1 MKMRVLVADDD
12 PSVRGSLKRILE
24 DADYEVLL
32 AENGQQAV
40 ERFAPGEIDLLILD
54 LDMPLKDGWETFE
67 NLTRENPCVP
77 VIIMTGMANQRPI
90 SLAAGVGALFEKPIE
105 VPVLLDTIKKL
116 LSEPREQRL
125 RRLCGDLEDTCFVG
139 ASAGLFEGR
148 LRARAETP
156 LRICG
161 SSSRGQK

>member
-1 MKMRVLVADDD
+1 MKTRVLVVDDD
-12 PSVRGSLKRILE
+12 ESVRASLKKVLE
-24 DADYEVLL
+24 SAGCKVVL

-40 ERFAPGEIDLLILD
+40 ERFAPGGIDLLILD
-54 LDMPLKDGWETFE
+54 LDMPVKDGWETFE
-67 NLTRENPCVP
+67 NLTRKDPCVP

-90 SLAAGVGALFEKPIE
+90 LLAAGVGALFEKPIE

-116 LSEPREQRL
+116 LAEPREQRL

-161 SSSRGQK
+161 SSSRGRE

>member
-1 MKMRVLVADDD
+1 MKMRLLVADDD
-12 PSVRGSLKRILE
+12 ASVRGSLRRILE

-32 AENGQQAV
+32 ADNGQQAV
-40 ERFAPGEIDLLILD
+40 EWFAPGEIDLLILD

-67 NLTRENPCVP
+67 DLTRMDPCVP

-90 SLAAGVGALFEKPIE
+90 LLAAGVGALFEKPIE

-116 LSEPREQRL
+116 LEEPREQRL
-125 RRLCGDLEDTCFVG
+125 RRLCADLEDTCFIG

-148 LRARAETP
+148 QRARAETP

-161 SSSRGQK
+161 SSSRGQE